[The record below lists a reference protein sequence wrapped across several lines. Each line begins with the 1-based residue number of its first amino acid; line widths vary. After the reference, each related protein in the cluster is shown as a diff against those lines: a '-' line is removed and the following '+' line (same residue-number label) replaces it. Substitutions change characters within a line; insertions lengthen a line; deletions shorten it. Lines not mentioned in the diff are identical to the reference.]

1 MSIIF
6 EELPNI
12 ILEKLFN
19 LLNDIYEKEK
29 QFIKEKFKFLD
40 NQKHNNS

>member
-19 LLNDIYEKEK
+19 LLNEIYEKEK

-40 NQKHNNS
+40 NQKHKNS

>member
-6 EELPNI
+6 EELPKI

-19 LLNDIYEKEK
+19 LLNDNYEIEK
-29 QFIKEKFKFLD
+29 QFIKEKFKFLED
-40 NQKHNNS
+40 